1 MEYIGYNN
9 KLFIVKRK
17 IKEQNLKPNIDL
29 SPLKILWHCDTILK
43 KDYLLYFCDEIKEI
57 SYEEVKTN

>member
-1 MEYIGYNN
+1 MEFIDYNN
-9 KLFIVKRK
+9 KLFVVKRK

-43 KDYLLYFCDEIKEI
+43 KQNMYYFCDEIKEPE
-57 SYEEVKTN
+57 YEKIGN

>member
-1 MEYIGYNN
+1 MEYISYSN

-17 IKEQNLKPNIDL
+17 VKEHHFKQNVDL

-43 KDYLLYFCDEIKEI
+43 KEYLFYFCNEIKEI
-57 SYEEVKTN
+57 SYEETN